1 MQTAR
6 ARWAAAYREAR
17 KQARFIQTFSRRLN
31 RLEPSRRTFPSQ
43 CPGFCFTR
51 LCGDTLDV
59 FGLRAS
65 LELRRAV
72 LAAERFI
79 SPRLPA

>member
-17 KQARFIQTFSRRLN
+17 KQARFIQTFNSRLRRL
-31 RLEPSRRTFPSQ
+31 EASQRTFPRQ

-51 LCGDTLDV
+51 LSGDTLDV
-59 FGLRAS
+59 FGLPATVD
-65 LELRRAV
+65 LRRAV
-72 LAAERFI
+72 LVSERFVV
-79 SPRLPA
+79 PRLPA